1 MATMEL
7 PRHRAD
13 ELLSRLT
20 DQVATRYDA
29 STVFGAPVE
38 RDGVTIVP
46 VASSRFGF
54 GGGFGE
60 DRPKDQDGGGGGAG
74 GTVVPLGYVELT
86 DGRSRY
92 VPVIHPARMLALIAG
107 GVLAGLLILSRRER

>member
-1 MATMEL
+1 MATIEL
-7 PRHRAD
+7 PHRAED
-13 ELLSRLT
+13 LLSRLGE
-20 DQVATRYDA
+20 QVATRYA
-29 STVFGAPVE
+29 ATTVFGTPVE
-38 RDGVTIVP
+38 RGAVTIVP

-54 GGGFGE
+54 GAGFGE

-86 DGRSRY
+86 DARSRF

-107 GVLAGLLILSRRER
+107 AILAGLLILGRRDQ

>member
-1 MATMEL
+1 MAPMEL

-13 ELLSRLT
+13 ELLSRLA
-20 DQVATRYDA
+20 DQVATRSAA
-29 STVFGAPVE
+29 STIFGAPVE

-54 GGGFGE
+54 GAGFGE

-74 GTVVPLGYVELT
+74 GMVVPLGHVELT
-86 DGRSRY
+86 DGRSRF
-92 VPVIHPARMLALIAG
+92 VPVIHPARMLALLAG
-107 GVLAGLLILSRRER
+107 GVLAGLLILDRRER